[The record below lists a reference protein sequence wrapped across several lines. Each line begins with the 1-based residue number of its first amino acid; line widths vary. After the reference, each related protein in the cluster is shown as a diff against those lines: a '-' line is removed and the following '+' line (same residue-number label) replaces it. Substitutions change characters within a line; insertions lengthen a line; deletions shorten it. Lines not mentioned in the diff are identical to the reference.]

1 MARLT
6 LTEWGFLWTFDE
18 WGVGGGKIWNTQ
30 TKWNKAL
37 PRPKI
42 LAVVFK
48 QTKNDSPRS
57 RDWVMKSSK
66 TLKNDQIF

>member
-1 MARLT
+1 M
-6 LTEWGFLWTFDE
+6 
-18 WGVGGGKIWNTQ
+18 GGGGVKIWNTQ
-30 TKWNKAL
+30 TKWNKTL

-42 LAVVFK
+42 LVVVFK
-48 QTKNDSPRS
+48 QTKNDSPMS